1 MGLQEYD
8 EKCEKIQGLF
18 EQFNEMASGGREG
31 RGSKTRALKARKLS
45 MEITNELKDFRS
57 ESIANDKAK

>member
-8 EKCEKIQGLF
+8 ERCEKVKDLF

-45 MEITNELKDFRS
+45 MEITNELKNFRS
-57 ESIANDKAK
+57 DSIANDKDK